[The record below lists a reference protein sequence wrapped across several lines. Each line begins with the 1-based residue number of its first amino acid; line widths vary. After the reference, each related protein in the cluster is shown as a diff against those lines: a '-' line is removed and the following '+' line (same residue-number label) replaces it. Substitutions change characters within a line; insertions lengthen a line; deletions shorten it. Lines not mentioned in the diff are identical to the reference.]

1 MKRMSGEK
9 DQSRAAGGPA
19 LEVRALELGSTVKP
33 GGNGETLEVRRCKRN
48 EEPPV
53 CRCSGGGV
61 ERLAVDGGGREMVR
75 VLGTSVQGVGPRG
88 TVGVA
93 LLRPLWAVACVT
105 PALTLI
111 AVAGRSCLR
120 QSVNCRLRCYSGRR
134 PLQSLSFF
142 AWQSGR
148 GPPLPPGLS

>member
-75 VLGTSVQGVGPRG
+75 VLGQACK
-88 TVGVA
+88 A
-93 LLRPLWAVACVT
+93 L
-105 PALTLI
+105 ALAELL
-111 AVAGRSCLR
+111 VWPCSD
-120 QSVNCRLRCYSGRR
+120 
-134 PLQSLSFF
+134 LS
-142 AWQSGR
+142 
-148 GPPLPPGLS
+148 GLSPASPRR